1 MISTDSLDAAR
12 RTLLLDATRRLV
24 RSFRYAALVCS
35 LRAAAALRWRDLKDA
50 KALLD
55 ELNTL

>member
-1 MISTDSLDAAR
+1 MSSTENLDAAR

-35 LRAAAALRWRDLKDA
+35 LRTAAVLHWRDLKDA